1 MENFNNKYIQEINM
15 GFLWFNKKGDG
26 SEEKWDQLHKGL
38 KASFSNIKRDFEH
51 SMGHID
57 HLHSKKEEHHSR
69 LTKIE
74 ERLVLLEQM
83 LLDFR
88 GKKSKVERSTIER
101 VQSFNHSESFM
112 NVQTIKNLTPSQKQ
126 VVFLLLQ
133 SKNPLNYQAIADK
146 VGSNI
151 VTVRR
156 HINDIKRAGVKVKEK
171 ISVKNRSKVFY
182 LNDELKKELR
192 QKKVKVKVDSEG
204 NMGENSSEEGIEV
217 VPVRDYIG

>member
-1 MENFNNKYIQEINM
+1 MENFNNKYIQEIDM
-15 GFLWFNKKGDG
+15 GFLWFNKKRDG

-57 HLHSKKEEHHSR
+57 HLHSKKEEHHGR

-88 GKKSKVERSTIER
+88 GKKTKVERSTIEH

-112 NVQTIKNLTPSQKQ
+112 NVQIVKNLTPSQKQ

-133 SKNPLNYQAIADK
+133 SKNPLNYQAIANS
-146 VGSNI
+146 VGSSI

-156 HINDIKRAGVKVKEK
+156 HINDIKRSGVKVKEK

-182 LNDELKKELR
+182 LDNELKEELG

-204 NMGENSSEEGIEV
+204 NKGENDSEEGIEV

>member
-1 MENFNNKYIQEINM
+1 M
-15 GFLWFNKKGDG
+15 GFLWFKKKEGD
-26 SEEKWDQLHKGL
+26 SEEKINQLHSSL
-38 KASFSNIKRDFEH
+38 KSSFSNIKRDFEH

-57 HLHSKKEEHHSR
+57 HLHSKKEEHHGR

-74 ERLVLLEQM
+74 ERLILLEQM
-83 LLDFR
+83 LLDLK
-88 GKKSKVERSTIER
+88 GKKSKVGRSTIER

-133 SKNPLNYQAIADK
+133 SKNPLNYQVIADK
-146 VGSNI
+146 VGSSI

-156 HINDIKRAGVKVKEK
+156 HINDIKRAGVEVKEK

-182 LNDELKKELR
+182 LNDELKEELG
-192 QKKVKVKVDSEG
+192 QKKVKGRVDSEG
-204 NMGENSSEEGIEV
+204 NMGGNSSEEGIEV

>member
-1 MENFNNKYIQEINM
+1 M
-15 GFLWFNKKGDG
+15 GFLWFNKKRDG
-26 SEEKWDQLHKGL
+26 QEEKWDQLHKGL
-38 KASFSNIKRDFEH
+38 RASFSNIKQDFDH

-74 ERLVLLEQM
+74 ERLILLEQM
-83 LLDFR
+83 LHDIK
-88 GKKSKVERSTIER
+88 GKKDKVQRSTIER

-112 NVQTIKNLTPSQKQ
+112 NVQIVKNLTPSQKQ
-126 VVFLLLQ
+126 VVFLLLN
-133 SKNPLNYQAIADK
+133 SKNPLNYQVIADQ
-146 VGSNI
+146 VGSSI

-156 HINDIKRAGVKVKEK
+156 HINDIKRAGVEVKEK

-182 LNDELKKELR
+182 LDEELKGILNP
-192 QKKVKVKVDSEG
+192 KKSKVKVDSEG
-204 NMGENSSEEGIEV
+204 NKGENNSERGIEV